1 MTSSAVTDRPSEAGA
16 PTTARDSPAT
26 APTTG
31 RHAQRLG
38 VTNRMGPHASPA
50 EIFLAM
56 AALAALAVGILAL
69 AVNAWPWTAT
79 VDVAVSY
86 LTVSWLLARG
96 LNR

>member
-1 MTSSAVTDRPSEAGA
+1 
-16 PTTARDSPAT
+16 
-26 APTTG
+26 
-31 RHAQRLG
+31 
-38 VTNRMGPHASPA
+38 
-50 EIFLAM
+50 M

-69 AVNAWPWTAT
+69 AVHAWPWTAT